1 MIRLGLDR
9 IRRALAFLGHPEEVF
24 GSVLVAGTNGKGS
37 VSALVESAARAAG
50 LRTGLFTSPHLV
62 DVRERVRVGG
72 VTIPLKDWRRLSS
85 QVEDLS
91 RRRRLALTEFER
103 QTLLAFAWF
112 ASCRVDLAVVEV
124 GLGGRLDAANTL
136 PLPEVGVIAS
146 IGHDHK
152 DWLGSTLRDV
162 YFEKRGIARSGAPL
176 VQAVSP
182 ALRRE
187 GVRDFR
193 KRDVAAWTLGR
204 EINALHRGTDWARRR
219 QCLDVFLPGADY
231 QGVEI
236 GLLGGHQVQNA
247 ALALAA
253 CHHLRLRGWPLTEAA
268 IRDGFA
274 RASWPGRFHVVPG
287 VRGRPDAV
295 LDGAHNL
302 EAARALAAAYRV
314 SPWGRGPTTLVFGC
328 LKDKDAAAMARI
340 LGPLAERVF
349 LAPLPTPRA
358 RPTSELRRFWRG
370 RDVREEPSAAEAVR
384 RALAVRQTVLVAG
397 SLYLVGEAM
406 KVLGVKP

>member
-9 IRRALAFLGHPEEVF
+9 VRRALAFLGHPEEAF

-37 VSALVESAARAAG
+37 VSALVESAARAAD

-72 VTIPLKDWRRLSS
+72 VKIPLKDWRRLSLEI
-85 QVEDLS
+85 EDLS

-112 ASCRVDLAVVEV
+112 AACRVDLAVVEV

-152 DWLGSTLRDV
+152 EWLGSALHDV

-176 VQAVSP
+176 VQSVPP

-187 GVRDFR
+187 GDRDYL
-193 KRDVAAWTLGR
+193 KRDVSAWTLGR
-204 EINALHRGTDWARRR
+204 EIQAHHRGTNWARRR
-219 QCLDVFLPGADY
+219 QRLDVSLPGADY
-231 QGVEI
+231 RGLEI

-253 CHHLRLRGWPLTEAA
+253 CHHLRRRGWPLTEAA

-274 RASWPGRFHVVPG
+274 SAAWPGRFQVVPG
-287 VRGRPDAV
+287 VRGRPDAI

-302 EAARALAAAYRV
+302 EAVRALSTAYRA

-328 LKDKDAAAMARI
+328 LKDKNAAAMAQI
-340 LGPLAERVF
+340 LGPFAARVF

-358 RPTSELRRFWRG
+358 RSTSELRRFWRG
-370 RDVREEPSAAEAVR
+370 RDVREEPSAAEAVA
-384 RALAVRQTVLVAG
+384 RALAGRETVLVAG